1 MVRNLVDGSG
11 PDGES
16 DQLAHDVNRHVAA
29 LRLYALVLAGDP
41 SEADDLVREC
51 LSRVLAQMR
60 SWWRRPVRDLRT
72 HLFANLRRV
81 LVEDSRRQR
90 IRRSDVS
97 RDQAIPP
104 LAPPASALKR
114 PEFRALVTTLR
125 GLPAQQ
131 REVLLLIGV
140 EGMGYAEAAR
150 LLGVPVG
157 TAVSRLARG
166 REALRRLTAQGAESR
181 LRAVR

>member
-1 MVRNLVDGSG
+1 
-11 PDGES
+11 
-16 DQLAHDVNRHVAA
+16 
-29 LRLYALVLAGDP
+29 LR
-41 SEADDLVREC
+41 S
-51 LSRVLAQMR
+51 
-60 SWWRRPVRDLRT
+60 
-72 HLFANLRRV
+72 
-81 LVEDSRRQR
+81 
-90 IRRSDVS
+90 
-97 RDQAIPP
+97 
-104 LAPPASALKR
+104 
-114 PEFRALVTTLR
+114 
-125 GLPAQQ
+125 LPAQQ